1 MEDAY
6 KCVILCTPDPFD
18 SYYEADTMEY
28 KLNEESGRIYFNADL
43 YLIYKLGNEQ
53 LNVIAVLNNPC
64 DCSCTEEHFVLQMN
78 ESKSIFGGHGGHY
91 AFYSIS
97 LIKI

>member
-1 MEDAY
+1 MYY

-28 KLNEESGRIYFNADL
+28 KLNKESGRIYFNADL
-43 YLIYKLGNEQ
+43 YLIYKLENEQ

-78 ESKSIFGGHGGHY
+78 ESKSIFGGNGGHY